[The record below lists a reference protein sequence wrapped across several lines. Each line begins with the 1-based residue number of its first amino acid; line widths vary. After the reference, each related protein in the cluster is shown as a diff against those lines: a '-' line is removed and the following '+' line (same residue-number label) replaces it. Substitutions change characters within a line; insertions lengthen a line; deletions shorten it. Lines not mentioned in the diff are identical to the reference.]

1 MNCDEIK
8 IMMIDYID
16 GHNRLTKD
24 EITEIENHLKSCVA
38 CENEFNQLKTL
49 NSKLDQINFIDE
61 TNELRESFLNKLE
74 NEKSKMKRISITLK
88 LNRSVFNIA
97 ASILLL
103 IAGSFFGYFIAQKG
117 KISKLENEI
126 LSIKHSYTS
135 SVLNMQTSSIKLK
148 AISYV
153 EEGMSLNSELIQVL
167 GNILNN
173 DENVNVRLAAANAL
187 FKNNHNNEV
196 NALLIESLKTQSEPL
211 VQIALIDFLVKN
223 HQKQAVQNLKILIE
237 QDGTNSIV
245 KQHANNG
252 LSTLL

>member
-1 MNCDEIK
+1 
-8 IMMIDYID
+8 MIDYID
-16 GHNRLTKD
+16 DHNRLSNN
-24 EITEIENHLKSCVA
+24 EITKIENHLKSCVA
-38 CENEFNQLKTL
+38 CKNEFNQLKEI
-49 NSKLDQINFIDE
+49 NSKLEQFNFIDE
-61 TNELRESFLNKLE
+61 TNELRESFLEKLE
-74 NEKSKMKRISITLK
+74 NEKNKKKRKTITLK
-88 LNRSVFNIA
+88 LNRTILNLA
-97 ASILLL
+97 ASVLLL
-103 IAGSFFGYFIAQKG
+103 VAGSFLGYFVAQKG
-117 KISKLENEI
+117 KVTKLENEI

-135 SVLNMQTSSIKLK
+135 SVLNMQTSSIRLK
-148 AISYV
+148 AISFV
-153 EEGMSLNSELIQVL
+153 EEGMSLNTELIQVL

-211 VQIALIDFLVKN
+211 VQIALIEFLVKN
-223 HQKQAVQNLKILIE
+223 HEKQAVQNLKILIE

>member
-1 MNCDEIK
+1 MNCNEIK
-8 IMMIDYID
+8 IRMIDYID
-16 GHNRLTKD
+16 DHNRLSNN
-24 EITEIENHLKSCVA
+24 EITTIENHLKSCVA
-38 CENEFNQLKTL
+38 CKNEFNQLKEI
-49 NSKLDQINFIDE
+49 NSKLEQFNFIDE
-61 TNELRESFLNKLE
+61 TNELRESFLEKLE
-74 NEKSKMKRISITLK
+74 NEKNKKKRKTITLK
-88 LNRSVFNIA
+88 LNRTILNLA
-97 ASILLL
+97 ASVLLL
-103 IAGSFFGYFIAQKG
+103 VAGSFLGYFVAQKG
-117 KISKLENEI
+117 KVTKLENEI

-135 SVLNMQTSSIKLK
+135 SVLNMQTSSIRLK
-148 AISYV
+148 AISFV
-153 EEGMSLNSELIQVL
+153 EEGMSLNTELIQVL

-211 VQIALIDFLVKN
+211 VQIALIEFLVKN
-223 HQKQAVQNLKILIE
+223 HEKQAVQNLKILIE

>member
-1 MNCDEIK
+1 MNCNEIK
-8 IMMIDYID
+8 NRMIDYID
-16 GHNRLTKD
+16 DHNRLSKN
-24 EITEIENHLKSCVA
+24 ELIEFENHLKSCVA
-38 CENEFNQLKTL
+38 CKNEFNQLKEI
-49 NSKLDQINFIDE
+49 NSKLDQIHFINE

-88 LNRSVFNIA
+88 LNRSIFNLA

-135 SVLNMQTSSIKLK
+135 SVLNIPTSSIKLK

-153 EEGMSLNSELIQVL
+153 EEGLSLNPEFIQVL

-187 FKNNHNNEV
+187 FKNKHYNEV

-223 HQKQAVQNLKILIE
+223 HERQAVQNLKILIE

>member
-1 MNCDEIK
+1 MNCNEIK
-8 IMMIDYID
+8 IRMIDYID
-16 GHNRLTKD
+16 DHNRLSNN
-24 EITEIENHLKSCVA
+24 EITKIENHLKSCVA
-38 CENEFNQLKTL
+38 CKNEFNQLKEI
-49 NSKLDQINFIDE
+49 NSKLEQFNFIDE
-61 TNELRESFLNKLE
+61 TNELRESFLEKLE
-74 NEKSKMKRISITLK
+74 NEKNKKKRKTITLK
-88 LNRSVFNIA
+88 LNRTILNLA
-97 ASILLL
+97 ASVLLL
-103 IAGSFFGYFIAQKG
+103 VAGSFLGYFVAQKG
-117 KISKLENEI
+117 KVTKLENEI

-135 SVLNMQTSSIKLK
+135 SVLNMQTSSIRLK
-148 AISYV
+148 AISFV
-153 EEGMSLNSELIQVL
+153 EEGMSLNTELIQVL

-211 VQIALIDFLVKN
+211 VQIALIEFLVKN
-223 HQKQAVQNLKILIE
+223 HEKQAVQNLRILIE

>member
-1 MNCDEIK
+1 MNCNEIK
-8 IMMIDYID
+8 IRMIDYID
-16 GHNRLTKD
+16 DHNRLSNN
-24 EITEIENHLKSCVA
+24 EITKIENHLKSCVA
-38 CENEFNQLKTL
+38 CKNEFNQLKEI
-49 NSKLDQINFIDE
+49 NSKLEQFNFIDE
-61 TNELRESFLNKLE
+61 TNELRESFLEKLE
-74 NEKSKMKRISITLK
+74 NEKNKKKRKTITLK
-88 LNRSVFNIA
+88 LNRTILNLA
-97 ASILLL
+97 ASVLLL
-103 IAGSFFGYFIAQKG
+103 VAGSFLGYFVAQKG
-117 KISKLENEI
+117 KVTKLENEI

-135 SVLNMQTSSIKLK
+135 SVLNMQTSSIRLK
-148 AISYV
+148 AISFV
-153 EEGMSLNSELIQVL
+153 EEGMSLNTELIQVL

-211 VQIALIDFLVKN
+211 VQIALIEFLVKN
-223 HQKQAVQNLKILIE
+223 HEKQAVQNLKILIE

>member
-1 MNCDEIK
+1 
-8 IMMIDYID
+8 
-16 GHNRLTKD
+16 L
-24 EITEIENHLKSCVA
+24 
-38 CENEFNQLKTL
+38 
-49 NSKLDQINFIDE
+49 
-61 TNELRESFLNKLE
+61 
-74 NEKSKMKRISITLK
+74 
-88 LNRSVFNIA
+88 A
-97 ASILLL
+97 ASVLLL
-103 IAGSFFGYFIAQKG
+103 VAGSFLGYFVAQKG
-117 KISKLENEI
+117 KVTKLENEI

-135 SVLNMQTSSIKLK
+135 SVLNMQTSSIRLK
-148 AISYV
+148 AISFV
-153 EEGMSLNSELIQVL
+153 EEGMSLNTELIQVL

-211 VQIALIDFLVKN
+211 VQIALIEFLVKN
-223 HQKQAVQNLKILIE
+223 HEKQAVQNLRILIE